1 MTRDLFNAIAKQY
14 DRNNTVLSLGLH
26 KKWNRALINAV
37 SPAGGT
43 LLDLC
48 AGTGAIALT
57 ALKTPKPP
65 ASAILVDFSAEML
78 AIAKRS
84 APANA
89 TCIEADVQHLPLEDT
104 SVDAVTQ
111 AYGIRNVA
119 DPIQCA
125 REVFR
130 VLRPGGRWGILELTR
145 PPNRLI
151 APFHGLYLRT
161 LVPTLGRLLS
171 SDKQAYSYLSSS
183 IRHFVDPKTL
193 AEQIET
199 TGLRLASCQ
208 RLTLGTATLVV
219 FEKPAAQ

>member
-1 MTRDLFNAIAKQY
+1 MTREFFDAIAKQY

-26 KKWNRALINAV
+26 KRWNQALINAV
-37 SPAGGT
+37 SPTGGT

-48 AGTGAIALT
+48 AGTGAIGLT

-65 ASAILVDFSAEML
+65 SSAILVDFSHEML
-78 AIAKRS
+78 AIARS
-84 APANA
+84 RAPGNA
-89 TCIEADVQHLPLEDT
+89 TCIEADVQKLPLEDL

-119 DPIQCA
+119 DPVQCA
-125 REVFR
+125 REVYR
-130 VLRPGGRWGILELTR
+130 VLRPGGLWGILELTR
-145 PPNRLI
+145 PPNRFI
-151 APFHGLYLRT
+151 APFHNLYLRT

-183 IRHFVDPKTL
+183 IRHFVDPNTL
-193 AEQIET
+193 AAQIET
-199 TGLRLASCQ
+199 TGFKLASCQ

-219 FEKPAAQ
+219 FEKPATQ